1 MASNTKGLFCRGIG
15 ITSEGTNGLYARG
28 FQNAGGAP
36 ASPVAASRYTLSLGL
51 RIGLSILLML
61 TIGG

>member
-1 MASNTKGLFCRGIG
+1 MAAGKIGSVWADESWSDTSWTANTWA
-15 ITSEGTNGLYARG
+15 TASAS
-28 FQNAGGAP
+28 GG
-36 ASPVAASRYTLSLGL
+36 VATARYTFSLGL